1 MSKLLSGK
9 ALVVQIGEQETRVAG
24 MTLGMKLPQV
34 QETAVLPTPAGAVA
48 DGAIKDLDALS
59 GMLAQLRLE
68 AAFKKYRKVLFILSS
83 TQVIVHNALV
93 PKMKNTKKLEQMIR
107 ANSDM
112 YFPVDVSDYQLT
124 WQVVG
129 DKTENDLTQTQVQ
142 LWAIPN
148 ALLLPYYR
156 LAESCGLSVAAID
169 YCGHSF
175 ASGINATFAAAKP
188 AKPAKKSRKAKA
200 DEVEAAP
207 EQSAEQET
215 TTLYIN
221 LEKDHMLMSFVQ
233 EDQVLLQRL
242 LQRSEYLDTDLNDLF
257 MEMEYFHSMFPTCVS
272 GDCVI
277 SGSCVEDVELVAGL
291 EEVAAVPL
299 KRLHCTP
306 DQIWCM
312 CLGASISDLDFGDA
326 SFAAHG
332 KKKAAKKQGSGIW
345 QYAVLALAAA
355 LLTGSV
361 LLYLTGKMGW
371 DTELQGLRDTQMMLQ
386 IQSAATNGYAE
397 KYNEYAAAY
406 DAYSSDWDN
415 IFQSVR
421 TYNDNAGLIL
431 EELEGV
437 LPKDAVVTNLTMNE
451 NSISLDTAFQDKED
465 VVYFL
470 IALRG
475 LEYAS
480 LDSISNLQELH
491 SMPEQ
496 SSQQG
501 TSGLDLSGVDPSL
514 LGAAAGLDNST
525 LQMMLNAYLG
535 SQKAPTEGSYEAP
548 PTEGDVVDDVMANE
562 DALKAM
568 FGGMSQD
575 EMLNS
580 EAGKKLTFRQKMVLV
595 QMKSKYDNGLLDTEN
610 LTAEEE
616 DALRAAL
623 NASLSTD
630 NGNNN
635 TNNNNNNSNDN
646 TNNNGNGGGSTG
658 GGNSGS
664 AIGGGSIGGGSYTG
678 GTTGS
683 IGSLPTGEELIKLLE
698 KYDLTEQDLIDGLD
712 NLVTTEFGV
721 LDVHYVKPNGGLYET
736 YTLRYLLA
744 NGATLAQRQTAIRA
758 LFENNPLA
766 LHQFFI
772 LMQEDKERTGDAQLL
787 MDVIHEDFWTD
798 ADNNR
803 MIYESDQAMLDRLVP
818 GLINM
823 LVKNEKTVKAT
834 ENLIRTHYNLTRKL
848 TGELAE
854 AMGKEYGFKSDMSFS
869 ALTQDILTGKTK
881 QDLELNNVVYKML
894 TPTAKAYYD
903 TIQLGGI
910 GSGNTS
916 GSTGSSISDLIN
928 QLLGGN
934 TGTTGGFP
942 TQEPAGNFAISVT
955 LGYKDALI
963 QAEQVRKGL
972 DYDAK
977 IEKVEVAG

>member
-9 ALVVQIGEQETRVAG
+9 ALVVQIGEFETRVAG

-34 QETAVLPTPAGAVA
+34 QETAVLETPAGAVA
-48 DGAIKDLDALS
+48 DGTIKDLDALS

-68 AAFKKYRKVLFILSS
+68 SAFKKYRKVVFILSS
-83 TQVIVHNALV
+83 TQVISHTALM

-156 LAESCGLSVAAID
+156 LAESCGMSVAAVD

-188 AKPAKKSRKAKA
+188 AKPAKKSRKAKQEDA
-200 DEVEAAP
+200 EAVP
-207 EQSAEQET
+207 EHSVEQET

-221 LEKDHMLMSFVQ
+221 LERDHMLMSFVQ
-233 EDQVLLQRL
+233 EDQVLLQHL
-242 LQRSEYLDTDLNDLF
+242 LQRGEYLDTDLNDIF
-257 MEMEYFHSMFPTCVS
+257 MEMEYFHSMFPACVS

-277 SGSCVEDVELVAGL
+277 SGSCIHDEQLVAEL
-291 EEVAAVPL
+291 EEVADVPL

-312 CLGASISDLDFGDA
+312 CLGASISDLDFGDV

-332 KKKAAKKQGSGIW
+332 RKKAVKKQSSGVW
-345 QYAVLALAAA
+345 QYAVLAVCAA

-361 LLYLTGKMGW
+361 LLYLTGKTGW
-371 DTELQGLRDTQMMLQ
+371 DTELQGMRDTQMMLQ

-397 KYNEYAAAY
+397 KYNEYSAAY

-421 TYNDNAGLIL
+421 TYNDNVGLIL

-437 LPKDAVVTNLTMNE
+437 LPKDAVVTKFTMNE
-451 NSISLDTAFQDKED
+451 NSLSLDTAFQDKED

-480 LDSISNLQELH
+480 LDGISNLQELH

-501 TSGLDLSGVDPSL
+501 PSGLDLSGVDPSL

-525 LQMMLNAYLG
+525 LQMMINAYMG
-535 SQKAPTEGSYEAP
+535 SQKAPVEGSYEAP
-548 PTEGDVVDDVMANE
+548 PTEGDVVDDVMSNE

-568 FGGMSQD
+568 FSGMTQE

-580 EAGKKLTFRQKMVLV
+580 EAGKKLTFRQKMVLI
-595 QMKSKYDNGLLDTEN
+595 QMKAKHDNGLLDTEN
-610 LTAEEE
+610 LSPEEE

-623 NASLSTD
+623 NASLSTQPTTPPQTPNTSTNPGSTTNPNTNSNPAGG
-630 NGNNN
+630 NGNNG
-635 TNNNNNNSNDN
+635 SN
-646 TNNNGNGGGSTG
+646 GSSSVGGY
-658 GGNSGS
+658 
-664 AIGGGSIGGGSYTG
+664 GGSYTG
-678 GTTGS
+678 GTTS
-683 IGSLPTGEELIKLLE
+683 SLPTGEELTKLLE

-712 NLVTTEFGV
+712 NLNSAEFGV
-721 LDVHYVKPNGGLYET
+721 LDAHYVKPNGGLYET
-736 YTLRYLLA
+736 HTLRYLLA
-744 NGATLAQRQTAIRA
+744 NKATLEQRQTAIRE
-758 LFENNPLA
+758 LFTNNPLA
-766 LHQFFI
+766 LHQFFV
-772 LMQEDKERTGDAQLL
+772 LMQEDKTRTGEAQLL
-787 MDVIHEDFWTD
+787 MGVIHDDFWEN

-823 LVKNEKTVKAT
+823 LVKNEETVAAA
-834 ENLIRTHYNLTRKL
+834 ENLIRTNYNLTRKL
-848 TGELAE
+848 AGELAE
-854 AMGKEYGFKSDMSFS
+854 AMGKEFGFKSDMNFS
-869 ALTQDILTGKTK
+869 ALVRDILSSKTK

-903 TIQLGGI
+903 TIQLGGVT
-910 GSGNTS
+910 SGNT
-916 GSTGSSISDLIN
+916 GNTGSSISDLIN

-934 TGTTGGFP
+934 TGGMSGDVLI
-942 TQEPAGNFAISVT
+942 QEPAGNFAISVT

-972 DYDAK
+972 NYDAK
-977 IEKVEVAG
+977 IGKVEVAG